1 MNLLNNQNLI
11 NMEITR
17 ATLGIAVGI
26 AGTLFLGYCVYFDQ
40 QRRKDPQFKKKLRER
55 RQKAQQN
62 ASRSRTLGGPLPDM
76 SDHEAMQRFFLQQ
89 IQLGEELLAAG
100 DLEAGVEHL
109 GQAVTVCGQTQQLLS
124 VLQQTMPAP
133 IFHML
138 LKKLPEV
145 SERLRASMKANSSS
159 LHEDDVE

>member
-1 MNLLNNQNLI
+1 
-11 NMEITR
+11 MEISPM
-17 ATLGIAVGI
+17 TLGIAAGL

-40 QRRKDPQFKKKLRER
+40 QRRKDPLFKKKLRER
-55 RQKAQQN
+55 RQKAQQS
-62 ASRSRTLGGPLPDM
+62 ATRSRTLGGPLPDM

-109 GQAVTVCGQTQQLLS
+109 GQAVAVCGQTQQLLS

-133 IFHML
+133 IFHLL

-145 SERLRASMKANSSS
+145 SERLRASMKASGNA
-159 LHEDDVE
+159 LQEEDVE

>member
-1 MNLLNNQNLI
+1 
-11 NMEITR
+11 MELSRT
-17 ATLGIAVGI
+17 TLGIAAGL

-40 QRRKDPQFKKKLRER
+40 QRRKDPLFKKKLRER
-55 RQKAQQN
+55 REKAQHN
-62 ASRSRTLGGPLPDM
+62 ATRSRTLGGPLPDM
-76 SDHEAMQRFFLQQ
+76 NDHEAMQRFFLQQ

-124 VLQQTMPAP
+124 VLQQTMPAS
-133 IFHML
+133 IFHLL

-145 SERLRASMKANSSS
+145 SERLRASMIANGGTT
-159 LHEDDVE
+159 LQEEDVE

>member
-1 MNLLNNQNLI
+1 
-11 NMEITR
+11 MEITR
-17 ATLGIAVGI
+17 TTLGIAAGI

-40 QRRKDPQFKKKLRER
+40 QRRKDPLFKKKLRER
-55 RQKAQQN
+55 RQKAHQN
-62 ASRSRTLGGPLPDM
+62 SSRSHTLGGPLPDM

-109 GQAVTVCGQTQQLLS
+109 GQAVAVCGQTQQLLS

-133 IFHML
+133 IFHLL

-145 SERLRASMKANSSS
+145 SERLRANMKASGNV
-159 LHEDDVE
+159 LQEEDVE

>member
-1 MNLLNNQNLI
+1 
-11 NMEITR
+11 MEITR

-40 QRRKDPQFKKKLRER
+40 QRRKDPLFKKKLRER

-62 ASRSRTLGGPLPDM
+62 ATRSRTVGGPLPEM
-76 SDHEAMQRFFLQQ
+76 NDHEAMQRFFLQQ

-100 DLEAGVEHL
+100 DMEAGVEHL
-109 GQAVTVCGQTQQLLS
+109 GQAVAVCGQPQHLLS

-133 IFHML
+133 FFHLL
-138 LKKLPEV
+138 LKRLPEV
-145 SERLRASMKANSSS
+145 SERLRASMKASGKM
-159 LHEDDVE
+159 LQEEDVE

>member
-1 MNLLNNQNLI
+1 
-11 NMEITR
+11 MEITR
-17 ATLGIAVGI
+17 TTLGIAVGI

-40 QRRKDPQFKKKLRER
+40 QRRRDPMFKKKLRER
-55 RQKAQQN
+55 RQNAAKN

-109 GQAVTVCGQTQQLLS
+109 GQAVAVCGQTQQLLS

-133 IFHML
+133 IFHLL

-145 SERLRASMKANSSS
+145 SERLRASMKAAGGNV
-159 LHEDDVE
+159 LQEEDVE

>member
-1 MNLLNNQNLI
+1 
-11 NMEITR
+11 MELSRT
-17 ATLGIAVGI
+17 TLGLAVGL

-40 QRRKDPQFKKKLRER
+40 QRRKDPLFKKKLRER
-55 RQKAQQN
+55 REKAQHN
-62 ASRSRTLGGPLPDM
+62 ATRSRTLGGPLPDM

-109 GQAVTVCGQTQQLLS
+109 GQAVAVCGQTQQLLG
-124 VLQQTMPAP
+124 VLQQTMPAS
-133 IFHML
+133 IFHLL

-145 SERLRASMKANSSS
+145 SERLRASMTANGGTT
-159 LHEDDVE
+159 LQEEDVE

>member
-1 MNLLNNQNLI
+1 
-11 NMEITR
+11 MEITR
-17 ATLGIAVGI
+17 TTLGIAAGI

-40 QRRKDPQFKKKLRER
+40 QRRKDPLFKKKLRER

-62 ASRSRTLGGPLPDM
+62 ASRSRTLGGPVPDM

-109 GQAVTVCGQTQQLLS
+109 GQAVAVCGQTQQLLS

-133 IFHML
+133 IFHLL

-145 SERLRASMKANSSS
+145 SERLHASMKANRNS
-159 LHEDDVE
+159 LHEEDVE

>member
-1 MNLLNNQNLI
+1 
-11 NMEITR
+11 MELTR
-17 ATLGIAVGI
+17 TTLGIAVGL

-40 QRRKDPQFKKKLRER
+40 QRRKDPLYKKKLRER

-62 ASRSRTLGGPLPDM
+62 ASRSRTMGGPLPDTN
-76 SDHEAMQRFFLQQ
+76 DHEAMQRFFLQQ

-109 GQAVTVCGQTQQLLS
+109 GQAVAVCGQTQQLLS

-133 IFHML
+133 IFHLL

-145 SERLRASMKANSSS
+145 SERLRASMRASGGA
-159 LHEDDVE
+159 LQEEDVE

>member
-1 MNLLNNQNLI
+1 M
-11 NMEITR
+11 MELTR
-17 ATLGIAVGI
+17 TTLGIAAGI
-26 AGTLFLGYCVYFDQ
+26 AGTLFLGYCVYFDN
-40 QRRKDPQFKKKLRER
+40 QRRKDPLFKKKLRDR
-55 RQKAQQN
+55 RQKNQQN
-62 ASRSRTLGGPLPDM
+62 VCRSSTLGGPLPDM

-109 GQAVTVCGQTQQLLS
+109 GQAVAVCGQTQQLLS

-133 IFHML
+133 IFHLL

-145 SERLRASMKANSSS
+145 SERLRASMKGGNT
-159 LHEDDVE
+159 LQEEDVE

>member
-1 MNLLNNQNLI
+1 M
-11 NMEITR
+11 MEISRT
-17 ATLGIAVGI
+17 TLGLAVGL

-40 QRRKDPQFKKKLRER
+40 QRRKDPLFKKKLRER
-55 RQKAQQN
+55 REKAQHN
-62 ASRSRTLGGPLPDM
+62 ATKSRNLGGPLPDM

-133 IFHML
+133 IFHLL

-145 SERLRASMKANSSS
+145 SERLRASMRANGGNA
-159 LHEDDVE
+159 LQEEDVE

>member
-1 MNLLNNQNLI
+1 
-11 NMEITR
+11 MELSRT
-17 ATLGIAVGI
+17 TLGLAVGL

-40 QRRKDPQFKKKLRER
+40 QRRKDPLFKKKLRER
-55 RQKAQQN
+55 REKAQHN

-76 SDHEAMQRFFLQQ
+76 NDHEAMQRFFLQQ

-109 GQAVTVCGQTQQLLS
+109 GQAVAVCGQTQQLLG
-124 VLQQTMPAP
+124 VLQQTMPAS
-133 IFHML
+133 IFHLL

-145 SERLRASMKANSSS
+145 SERLRASIKANGGTT
-159 LHEDDVE
+159 LQEEDVE

>member
-1 MNLLNNQNLI
+1 M
-11 NMEITR
+11 MEITR
-17 ATLGIAVGI
+17 TTLGIAVGI

-40 QRRKDPQFKKKLRER
+40 QRRKDPLFKKKLRER
-55 RQKAQQN
+55 RLNAQQN
-62 ASRSRTLGGPLPDM
+62 ASRSRTLGGPVPDM
-76 SDHEAMQRFFLQQ
+76 NDHEAMQRFFLQQ

-109 GQAVTVCGQTQQLLS
+109 GQAVAVCGQTEQLLS

-133 IFHML
+133 IFHLL

-145 SERLRASMKANSSS
+145 SERLRSSMKARSNVMQ
-159 LHEDDVE
+159 EEDVE

>member
-1 MNLLNNQNLI
+1 
-11 NMEITR
+11 MEITR
-17 ATLGIAVGI
+17 TTLGIAVGL

-40 QRRKDPQFKKKLRER
+40 QRRKDPLFKKKLRER
-55 RQKAQQN
+55 REKAQQN
-62 ASRSRTLGGPLPDM
+62 SSRSRTLGGPLPDM
-76 SDHEAMQRFFLQQ
+76 RDHEAMQRFFLQQ

-109 GQAVTVCGQTQQLLS
+109 GQAVAVCGQTQQLLS

-133 IFHML
+133 IFHLL

-145 SERLRASMKANSSS
+145 TERLRGSMRANDA
-159 LHEDDVE
+159 LQEEDVE

>member
-1 MNLLNNQNLI
+1 
-11 NMEITR
+11 MEITR
-17 ATLGIAVGI
+17 TTLGIAVGI

-40 QRRKDPQFKKKLRER
+40 QRRKDPLFKKKLRER

-62 ASRSRTLGGPLPDM
+62 ASQSRTMGGPLPDM

-109 GQAVTVCGQTQQLLS
+109 GQAVAVCGQTQQLLG

-133 IFHML
+133 IFHLL

-145 SERLRASMKANSSS
+145 SERLRASMKASGKM
-159 LHEDDVE
+159 LQEEDVE

>member
-1 MNLLNNQNLI
+1 
-11 NMEITR
+11 MEITR
-17 ATLGIAVGI
+17 TTLGIAVGL

-40 QRRKDPQFKKKLRER
+40 QRRKDPLFKKKLRER
-55 RQKAQQN
+55 REKLQQN
-62 ASRSRTLGGPLPDM
+62 STRSRTMGGPLPDM

-100 DLEAGVEHL
+100 ELEAGVEHL
-109 GQAVTVCGQTQQLLS
+109 GQAVAVCGQTQQLLS

-133 IFHML
+133 IFHLL

-145 SERLRASMKANSSS
+145 SERLRASMRGGGGA
-159 LHEDDVE
+159 LQEEDVE